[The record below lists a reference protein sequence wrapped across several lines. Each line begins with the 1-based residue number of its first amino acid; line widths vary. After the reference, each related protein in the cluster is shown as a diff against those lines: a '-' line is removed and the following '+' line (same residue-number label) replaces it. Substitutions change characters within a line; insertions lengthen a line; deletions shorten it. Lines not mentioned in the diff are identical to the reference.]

1 MNEKRSGECEYCG
14 HIRYTNDLFNGEC
27 VPCVTWAEDLINALT
42 AEVKR
47 LKSKRICACG
57 ATVEELVIGEVT
69 YRTNAS
75 STNAKLMADVALLQA
90 ELEKYVTPLTDEQ
103 AEHLA
108 SYHDN
113 TAANWRY
120 LDGEIRA
127 AREGER

>member
-1 MNEKRSGECEYCG
+1 MSEQMRASEYKCPTCG
-14 HIRYTNDLFNGEC
+14 RLDPFNQ
-27 VPCVTWAEDLINALT
+27 TIEDALR
-42 AEVKR
+42 AEVER
-47 LKSKRICACG
+47 
-57 ATVEELVIGEVT
+57 
-69 YRTNAS
+69 
-75 STNAKLMADVALLQA
+75 LQA

>member
-1 MNEKRSGECEYCG
+1 MNDRMIQCPWCDGDGKTCDENAVFGPDCG
-14 HIRYTNDLFNGEC
+14 LCAGAGIIPDRRA
-27 VPCVTWAEDLINALT
+27 PSAAEDALR
-42 AEVKR
+42 AEVER
-47 LKSKRICACG
+47 
-57 ATVEELVIGEVT
+57 
-69 YRTNAS
+69 
-75 STNAKLMADVALLQA
+75 LQA